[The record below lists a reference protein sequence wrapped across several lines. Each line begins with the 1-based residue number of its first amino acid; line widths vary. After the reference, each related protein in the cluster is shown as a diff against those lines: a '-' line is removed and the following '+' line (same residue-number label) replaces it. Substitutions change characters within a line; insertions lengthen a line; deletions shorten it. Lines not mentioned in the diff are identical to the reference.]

1 MSNTTAPQIHSMI
14 PYMLRTWA
22 QTQQQV
28 ADSLT
33 EFGPD
38 DDKADLLTRIAEDM
52 LKAAAEVRK
61 AAR

>member
-1 MSNTTAPQIHSMI
+1 MSTNTAQHVHSMI

-28 ADSLT
+28 ADSLA
-33 EFGPD
+33 EFGAD
-38 DDKADLLTRIAEDM
+38 DEKADLLTRIAGDM